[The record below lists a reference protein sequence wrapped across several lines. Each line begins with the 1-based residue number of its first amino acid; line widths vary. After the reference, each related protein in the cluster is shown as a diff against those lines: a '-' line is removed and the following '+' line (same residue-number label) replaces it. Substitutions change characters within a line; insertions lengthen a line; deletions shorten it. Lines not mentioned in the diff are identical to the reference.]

1 MRNTIATTFK
11 FTAWMLVIA
20 MLVSVALVAI
30 GATWSSPFHHAV
42 IDIDGDTFTL
52 GEWTALHGGDWV
64 LAVGG
69 VMLALLV
76 VLFVVPF
83 AVLVPLTIVALCI
96 LAALFTVAGVAMLV
110 MSPMLLVVWI
120 VWRLARGPK
129 RRVSNTAATSH
140 AAASAGA
147 ADATMTR

>member
-1 MRNTIATTFK
+1 MKTTLK
-11 FTAWMLVIA
+11 FMVWMLVIA
-20 MLVSVALVAI
+20 MSVSVALVAI
-30 GATWSSPFHHAV
+30 GATWAAPFHHAV

-52 GEWTALHGGDWV
+52 GEWATLHGSDWV

-110 MSPMLLVVWI
+110 MSPMLLLVWI

-129 RRVSNTAATSH
+129 RAAVVADT
-140 AAASAGA
+140 ASAN
-147 ADATMTR
+147 ATMAR

>member
-1 MRNTIATTFK
+1 MKTMLK
-11 FTAWMLVIA
+11 FTAWMLAIA
-20 MLVSVALVAI
+20 MLVSIVLVAV
-30 GATWSSPFHHAV
+30 GTTWTAPFHHAV

-52 GEWTALHGGDWV
+52 GEWAALHGGDWV

-76 VLFVVPF
+76 ALFVVPF

-96 LAALFTVAGVAMLV
+96 LAAFFTVAGVAMLV

-129 RRVSNTAATSH
+129 RTVTTIH
-140 AAASAGA
+140 AGA